1 MASGTREE
9 FARGGPFPTV
19 PFYGRPMSKSV
30 GRMSA
35 DRSMRRCSVTLAL
48 GALLLGALGVAAGS
62 VWVLG
67 AGAWLLIAAVLLELV
82 YRP

>member
-1 MASGTREE
+1 
-9 FARGGPFPTV
+9 
-19 PFYGRPMSKSV
+19 MSKSV

-35 DRSMRRCSVTLAL
+35 DRSMRRCSVALAL
-48 GALLLGALGVAAGS
+48 GALLLGALGVTAGS

-67 AGAWLLIAAVLLELV
+67 VGAWLLIAAVLLELV

>member
-1 MASGTREE
+1 
-9 FARGGPFPTV
+9 
-19 PFYGRPMSKSV
+19 MSKSV

-35 DRSMRRCSVTLAL
+35 DRSMRRRSVTLAF
-48 GALLLGALGVAAGS
+48 GALLLGALGVTAGN

-67 AGAWLLIAAVLLELV
+67 VGAWLLIAAVLVELV